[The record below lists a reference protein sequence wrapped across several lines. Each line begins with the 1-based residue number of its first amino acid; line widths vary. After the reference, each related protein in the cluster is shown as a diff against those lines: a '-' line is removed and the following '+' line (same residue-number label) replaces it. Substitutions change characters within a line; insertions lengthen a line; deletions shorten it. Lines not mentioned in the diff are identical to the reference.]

1 MREIPVNDSEN
12 YKGIVENI
20 FGNNTCD
27 IDVSKAATN
36 NVIGAL
42 NHTQFGAFTASYKK
56 RLERLYAL
64 YSSHGNLQDILNTIK
79 QVADDKNWEGA
90 YAEIVSYDYLNSDNN
105 WLSEPINLEKT
116 VDATETIA
124 GNLGYQ
130 NANFDGEYK
139 DFNICF
145 DVKILS
151 DKTGVILS
159 GIFEDVQ
166 KKTGRSNFSI
176 SPEYPIDID
185 YEVFQKNRM
194 KLLRELL
201 SFLTGDQEPKSI
213 KSQVVSDLRYA
224 FIWGSGVLM
233 TASTYNPYLHAKN
246 HHNLLFKHAKKFSK
260 VKPSLIVFVIF
271 PWFSENVSSLGKAN
285 EIFYRSFSRRFFC
298 EYAAKSIKAKE
309 MFKSYSSEDSVFD
322 VTRKLSGVL
331 FLEDKSITANTPAE
345 QNVEGYAYLNPNAD
359 KRIGRGVFIDYLH
372 SLEFHIDDFEYDNY

>member
-1 MREIPVNDSEN
+1 MNDLEN
-12 YKGIVENI
+12 YKNIVKNI
-20 FGNNTCD
+20 FGEDSCD
-27 IDVSKAATN
+27 IDVSKGSTN

-42 NHTQFGAFTASYKK
+42 NHTQFGAFTTSYKK

-64 YSSHGNLQDILNTIK
+64 YSSHGNFQDILNTIK
-79 QVADDKNWEGA
+79 QVTDDKNWEGA
-90 YAEIVSYDYLNSDNN
+90 YAEIVSYDYLNSNDN
-105 WLSEPINLEKT
+105 WLSAPINLEKT
-116 VDATETIA
+116 VPAKETIA
-124 GNLGYQ
+124 EYLGYQ
-130 NANFDGEYK
+130 NTNYDGEYK

-151 DKTGVILS
+151 DKSGFILS
-159 GIFEDVQ
+159 GIFKEVQ
-166 KKTGRSNFSI
+166 EKVGRSNFYI

-185 YEVFQKNRM
+185 YELFQRNR
-194 KLLRELL
+194 KQLLDELL
-201 SFLTGDQEPKSI
+201 TVLTGNKEPTSI
-213 KSQVVSDLRYA
+213 KSKIVSDLRYA
-224 FIWGSGVLM
+224 IIWGAGVLM

-260 VKPSLIVFVIF
+260 VNPSLIIFVIF
-271 PWFSENVSSLGKAN
+271 PWFSEKVSSLGSAN

-298 EYAAKSIKAKE
+298 EYAEKSVKAKDI
-309 MFKSYSSEDSVFD
+309 FKSYSSEDSVFD

-359 KRIGRGVFIDYLH
+359 QKIGRGIFIDYLH